1 MSDLPEGWAWSTV
14 ADVLANGFFADGDWV
29 ETKDQDPDGEIRLLQ
44 LADVGDGFFRDRS
57 SRFVNVEAAER
68 LTVKPVEPGDVLVAR
83 MPAPLGRACIAPDLG
98 QPAITVVDV
107 CILRPDAGIDRRWL
121 MWALNSPVTRAE
133 VASWRPGCHGSFAFH
148 SQVHDT

>member
-1 MSDLPEGWAWSTV
+1 MCIRDRSTV

-83 MPAPLGRACIAPDLG
+83 MPAPLGRACICLLYTSPS
-98 QPAITVVDV
+98 P
-107 CILRPDAGIDRRWL
+107 RDR
-121 MWALNSPVTRAE
+121 TRSRMPSSA
-133 VASWRPGCHGSFAFH
+133 
-148 SQVHDT
+148 